1 MGEVWAA
8 ENVSIGAEVAIKFVS
23 TRCRGGHGVLE
34 RFRREALATAQLA
47 HRGIVRVFDLVELE
61 DGEQLAMVMERL
73 RGQSLGEMIRSQG
86 PLTVR
91 EAADVLVPVLMALQF
106 AHGRGIIHRDLK
118 PDNIFLHREP
128 DGETIPK
135 LLDFGISKSIRHETQ
150 QPITIN
156 GEIVGTPMF
165 MSPEQLLGAE
175 VDERSDVYCAG
186 VVLYQCLTGQS
197 PFASDEK
204 ILRRARPD
212 QALVARASGVPSA
225 LCRVI
230 ERAMHVDP
238 TKRYASAAAFAEALA
253 TEAPADGRW
262 GAAAAGHTSVLTPPP
277 HALTL
282 PPRRASARA
291 SKSTWAA
298 WIAGCAAA
306 LSVGVG
312 HVRSLAATPVLRTR
326 VQLAS
331 SGTKHVVERRDVLS
345 DGEHIRP
352 LERLPPTV
360 REGG

>member
-1 MGEVWAA
+1 M
-8 ENVSIGAEVAIKFVS
+8 
-23 TRCRGGHGVLE
+23 LE
-34 RFRREALATAQLA
+34 RFRREALATAQLV

-61 DGEQLAMVMERL
+61 DGEHLAMVMERL
-73 RGQSLGEMIRSQG
+73 RGQTLGEMIRSSG
-86 PLTVR
+86 PLTAR
-91 EAADVLVPVLMALQF
+91 EAADVLVPVLMALRF

-135 LLDFGISKSIRHETQ
+135 LLDFGISKSIRHEEQ
-150 QPITIN
+150 EPITIN

-212 QALVARASGVPSA
+212 QALVARASGVPKA

-230 ERAMHVDP
+230 ERAMDLDP
-238 TKRYASAAAFAEALA
+238 SKRHASATAFAEALVA
-253 TEAPADGRW
+253 AVPTEARW
-262 GAAAAGHTSVLTPPP
+262 GNVPAGRTSILTPPP
-277 HALTL
+277 HALT
-282 PPRRASARA
+282 PTPCRPGKRA
-291 SKSTWAA
+291 SKTAWAA

-312 HVRSLAATPVLRTR
+312 EVRSLAAPSPELRSR

-331 SGTKHVVERRDVLS
+331 SGPKHLVAPHDVLAE
-345 DGEHIRP
+345 GERP
-352 LERLPPTV
+352 LELLPATV
-360 REGG
+360 REGR